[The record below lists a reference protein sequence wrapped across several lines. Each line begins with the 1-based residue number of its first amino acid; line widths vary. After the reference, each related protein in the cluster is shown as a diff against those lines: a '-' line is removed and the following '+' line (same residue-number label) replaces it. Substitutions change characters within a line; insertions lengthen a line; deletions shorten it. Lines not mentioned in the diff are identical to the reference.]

1 MEQMTCPIWNMQSTQ
16 IKTLQREI
24 INFKLNHTCLHE
36 RNIRPKT
43 KHVRNEII
51 YIVNNSQ

>member
-1 MEQMTCPIWNMQSTQ
+1 MEQMTCPIWNMQTAQ